1 MTMLM
6 DGQFHG
12 IQGELAE
19 IGITLN
25 VVARGE
31 HLPEIERHIRTIK
44 ERVRCVYAMLPFKKI
59 PSRMLVELVY
69 FCVYWLNSF
78 PARDGISDTLS
89 PRAIV
94 HGTNIDYN
102 KHAKL
107 EYGTYVQSHEE
118 HDNTMATRTIGA
130 IALRPTGNRQGS
142 YYLYSLSTGKVLS
155 RNHWT
160 VLPMPSDVID
170 SVHQLARRS
179 TTKLTFADRDV
190 VIIPIEENSDDEAED
205 PNYEPDAEEE
215 DVDAEDYP
223 ESDDSDDESGDNN
236 GATRNIP
243 QAIDPD
249 LHIAGVYVSG
259 YDHDGNNPPYGD
271 NINEPPQHQNDN
283 SGPEL
288 MDMQRNEVRDSNNT
302 IPVQEQNDIQ
312 IEPSSNEENI
322 TEDITREHD
331 QEMKEKWTAQE

>member
-1 MTMLM
+1 MVSSFQSKKTVMMRLR
-6 DGQFHG
+6 
-12 IQGELAE
+12 IQ
-19 IGITLN
+19 
-25 VVARGE
+25 
-31 HLPEIERHIRTIK
+31 
-44 ERVRCVYAMLPFKKI
+44 
-59 PSRMLVELVY
+59 
-69 FCVYWLNSF
+69 
-78 PARDGISDTLS
+78 
-89 PRAIV
+89 
-94 HGTNIDYN
+94 
-102 KHAKL
+102 
-107 EYGTYVQSHEE
+107 
-118 HDNTMATRTIGA
+118 
-130 IALRPTGNRQGS
+130 
-142 YYLYSLSTGKVLS
+142 
-155 RNHWT
+155 
-160 VLPMPSDVID
+160 
-170 SVHQLARRS
+170 
-179 TTKLTFADRDV
+179 
-190 VIIPIEENSDDEAED
+190 
-205 PNYEPDAEEE
+205 NYEPDAEEE